1 MNEFEQKIHPT
12 YQEVSRAYPAREE
25 LTQTPLERWLGGDY
39 EPAPSSISSDSIS
52 PKIDRHDIDDTCE
65 SPSGNF
71 LQFVE
76 HGERELTT
84 TASQT
89 DHQDF
94 LSTAAQTDALKKFE
108 MIDLKDFIST
118 GSQTDLLREIDDLIT
133 ADNVVSTGS
142 QTDLLRDIDDL
153 ITADKVEITEKDTS
167 GDRTQRR
174 RKSGVSVVP
183 VADDRTTKPAI
194 IPDGK
199 AVKANSEASDRG
211 KLNLV
216 VEKERTATNLW
227 RKKLSVAFKI
237 PEEFESYSSATGQA
251 LEKGLQSSV
260 GSSNFVDGVSLHVR
274 YATLSTLSPALVVI
288 EYSTSDQ
295 RRGSR
300 LLRTLFDQ

>member
-1 MNEFEQKIHPT
+1 MNEFEQKIHPI

-39 EPAPSSISSDSIS
+39 EPGPSSISSDSIS
-52 PKIDRHDIDDTCE
+52 PKIGRNSIDDTCE
-65 SPSGNF
+65 SPSGKF
-71 LQFVE
+71 LQLVE

-94 LSTAAQTDALKKFE
+94 LSTGAQTDTLKKFE

-118 GSQTDLLREIDDLIT
+118 GSQTDLLREIEEIDLK
-133 ADNVVSTGS
+133 NVVSTGS

-153 ITADKVEITEKDTS
+153 ITVDKVEITEKGTS

-174 RKSGVSVVP
+174 RKSGVSDVP

-194 IPDGK
+194 ILDGK
-199 AVKANSEASDRG
+199 AVKANPEASDRG
-211 KLNLV
+211 KLNLA
-216 VEKERTATNLW
+216 VEKEGTATNLW

-237 PEEFESYSSATGQA
+237 PEEFESLSSATGQA

-274 YATLSTLSPALVVI
+274 YATLPAL
-288 EYSTSDQ
+288 
-295 RRGSR
+295 R
-300 LLRTLFDQ
+300 